1 MALDPSKYT
10 TSPFSG
16 ADKTTAKL
24 VAQSVKQQM
33 VTNALLS
40 DLVNLQS
47 KQLILQQKTFT
58 LTQKQ
63 ASRRAFAAQEAAIE
77 ARSKRI
83 QVKDKVVPKK
93 GGKNFLQDLLGGMM
107 RQVLTPK
114 GLLTVAGLAGL
125 AAAVGALSGSFEDL
139 GDRLRNA
146 GDRVREFSSQL
157 GDFLTPIAGFSMFSM
172 QHAAMGVNAAKSGRY
187 ATTGGKVRG
196 AVGRGIVKGAKG
208 TAGLA
213 GRGIKATGNL
223 ALDGVE
229 AGLNRVGRTNTGG
242 LANRLDDIAIRQGAR
257 ARSTTLATG
266 ITPKTLKDFVSSAA
280 QNTRGRAADFISS
293 ARQGASRGAT
303 TIRNLPSNLKNLPGN
318 INQQRKL
325 FMQGITGADDVSVLR
340 TANRP
345 FPNIARGVGDVGM
358 EAGGVFRAGRG
369 IRTGA
374 QNAVSATRQA
384 VSAATPQG
392 VKQFIAASKIGGPQ
406 AAMMGVFDDIV
417 KNLKNLKV
425 KTITSLGSALK
436 ALPGQFANLGKSLKT
451 FGGSVKSAV
460 ANFDLGKAALQV
472 SKVGS
477 RGAQGLARGAA
488 GVVRATPG
496 AAQRAATGLR
506 NLRAPAIGPAP
517 PPGMLGKTGSML
529 KGGAGAAVRGTGSI
543 VKRIPVLGSLISA
556 GFGAMEANDEE
567 MARLME
573 ENNMTREEV
582 NKGLADGSL
591 QKDKAK
597 IIGRSAGAGAGA
609 GVGTVVGGIL
619 GSALG
624 PIGTALGA
632 AAGAWLGE
640 NVGKFLGEGF
650 ANTFKS
656 FDWGATFGPVMDQFK
671 ELGGKIMGALDALA
685 GVFGVGGESGEG
697 GGFIEVLK
705 NIGRIIGVVAKLLM
719 KGIAPVMQGV
729 GWALGKAIDLVT
741 GVIQGIVG
749 IFKGAYGI
757 FKNLINNPIVKRLLP
772 SGFAELVDGL
782 ESSMSG
788 DVIGNVSSFVDGLGN
803 QGDATGQGGP
813 SMLGM
818 NRKPTGIGSGGPVL
832 TSGRG
837 WRWGK
842 MHQGIDIGFN
852 GDRGGQK
859 MYLPK
864 NAVVVDKRTWGR
876 GDAGYGNSIY
886 FTTDDGITHLY
897 AHMQRPTGLQIGKQY
912 KKGTLVGRLGSTG
925 NSTAPHLHWETGT
938 VEGDVG
944 RAGSSLKDPRRFGY
958 TLQSPFSSTGMSGST
973 NVQYENRSGN
983 SVPLLDATAA
993 GLNAA
998 GNLTD
1003 RISGSFNSM
1012 SGQMMGSESSQDGGF
1027 NFAQAMAGLT
1037 QTMQSVLG
1045 SLPGVASSANGGNAG
1060 VTAVGG
1066 VTVIQTLSPVSDG
1079 GRIFAI

>member
-1 MALDPSKYT
+1 
-10 TSPFSG
+10 
-16 ADKTTAKL
+16 
-24 VAQSVKQQM
+24 
-33 VTNALLS
+33 
-40 DLVNLQS
+40 
-47 KQLILQQKTFT
+47 
-58 LTQKQ
+58 
-63 ASRRAFAAQEAAIE
+63 
-77 ARSKRI
+77 
-83 QVKDKVVPKK
+83 
-93 GGKNFLQDLLGGMM
+93 
-107 RQVLTPK
+107 
-114 GLLTVAGLAGL
+114 
-125 AAAVGALSGSFEDL
+125 
-139 GDRLRNA
+139 
-146 GDRVREFSSQL
+146 
-157 GDFLTPIAGFSMFSM
+157 
-172 QHAAMGVNAAKSGRY
+172 
-187 ATTGGKVRG
+187 
-196 AVGRGIVKGAKG
+196 
-208 TAGLA
+208 
-213 GRGIKATGNL
+213 
-223 ALDGVE
+223 
-229 AGLNRVGRTNTGG
+229 
-242 LANRLDDIAIRQGAR
+242 
-257 ARSTTLATG
+257 
-266 ITPKTLKDFVSSAA
+266 
-280 QNTRGRAADFISS
+280 
-293 ARQGASRGAT
+293 
-303 TIRNLPSNLKNLPGN
+303 
-318 INQQRKL
+318 
-325 FMQGITGADDVSVLR
+325 
-340 TANRP
+340 
-345 FPNIARGVGDVGM
+345 
-358 EAGGVFRAGRG
+358 
-369 IRTGA
+369 
-374 QNAVSATRQA
+374 
-384 VSAATPQG
+384 
-392 VKQFIAASKIGGPQ
+392 
-406 AAMMGVFDDIV
+406 
-417 KNLKNLKV
+417 
-425 KTITSLGSALK
+425 
-436 ALPGQFANLGKSLKT
+436 
-451 FGGSVKSAV
+451 
-460 ANFDLGKAALQV
+460 
-472 SKVGS
+472 
-477 RGAQGLARGAA
+477 
-488 GVVRATPG
+488 
-496 AAQRAATGLR
+496 
-506 NLRAPAIGPAP
+506 
-517 PPGMLGKTGSML
+517 
-529 KGGAGAAVRGTGSI
+529 
-543 VKRIPVLGSLISA
+543 
-556 GFGAMEANDEE
+556 

-582 NKGLADGSL
+582 NAGLADGTL
-591 QKDKAK
+591 KKDKAK